1 MRSVMPWTGVQAT
14 GVMTGARRKLT
25 TDRYGGHRMRL
36 VWILVALG
44 ALVFAS
50 PRPAVAQTY
59 TVLDLGTRDGD
70 SREASAIAN
79 RGEIAGYETAAG
91 RTDGLVS
98 GADAMADLGA
108 LAAGTH
114 LAVNDKGP
122 IVGERD
128 GRAIIWKDG
137 ETRDLGMLPGD
148 RSSLARGINASAQI
162 VGESVGVDGVS
173 RAVLWQAGSL
183 SDLNTRIPTG
193 SGWVLTSASA
203 IDDAGRI
210 AGTGL
215 HNGQPRAFLLTPVTR
230 APLAPSSLILR

>member
-1 MRSVMPWTGVQAT
+1 MRFV
-14 GVMTGARRKLT
+14 L
-25 TDRYGGHRMRL
+25 
-36 VWILVALG
+36 ILVALA

-50 PRPAVAQTY
+50 PRPAVAQSY
-59 TVLDLGTRDGD
+59 TVLDLGTRGGD
-70 SREASAIAN
+70 SSEASAIGN
-79 RGEIAGYETAAG
+79 RGEVAGYKTAAG

-98 GADAMADLGA
+98 RADAMADLGT

-114 LAVNDKGP
+114 PAVNDKGQ

-128 GRAIIWKDG
+128 GRALLWENG

-148 RSSLARGINASAQI
+148 RSSLARSINTSAQI

-203 IDDAGRI
+203 IDDAGQI

-215 HNGQPRAFLLTPVTR
+215 HNGQPRAFLLTPVKR
-230 APLAPSSLILR
+230 APVAPASLILR